1 MAYKTY
7 QDLAEVER
15 YANRR
20 YRTWDQRLISNREQA
35 LIKRLILENGLG
47 GKILDVPCGYGRFH
61 QLLSGFGSVSAADLN
76 HYAVVYYNKNIC
88 SDPKAIEA
96 SADDLPYADAS
107 FDGIFCFRLLQHMH
121 EKHERVAILRE
132 FNRISRQW
140 IIASFYLSSWLHIA
154 HRKIIK
160 MPSRITMISKND
172 LVEEAQ
178 DAGLQLK
185 VLRSVLPGL
194 HAHRIGLFI
203 KS

>member
-1 MAYKTY
+1 MAYKIY
-7 QDLAEVER
+7 KELAEVER

-20 YRTWDQRLISNREQA
+20 YRTWDQRWISNREQA
-35 LIKRLILENGLG
+35 IVKRLFLGNSLG
-47 GKILDVPCGYGRFH
+47 GKILDVPCGYGRFY
-61 QLLSGFGSVSAADLN
+61 QLLSNYGSVYAADLN

-88 SDPKAIEA
+88 SDPEA
-96 SADDLPYADAS
+96 VEAPADDLPFADTS

-121 EKHERVAILRE
+121 KKNERIAILRE
-132 FNRISRQW
+132 FSRISRQW
-140 IIASFYLSSWLHIA
+140 IIASFYLSSWLHRA

-172 LVEEAQ
+172 LIEEAR

-185 VLRSVLPGL
+185 ALHSVLPGL